1 MKSIDEILDQV
12 QADLEK
18 ALEVQEYEIGDRR
31 VRRPRLRELMDYEDR
46 MLARKARK
54 DNNYKSHVYVRFNW
68 NK

>member
-1 MKSIDEILDQV
+1 MKSVDEILNQL

-31 VRRPRLRELMDYEDR
+31 VRRPRLRELVDYEDR

-54 DNNYKSHVYVRFNW
+54 DNNRKSHVLVRFNFS
-68 NK
+68 K